1 MTREMNCLA
10 SGGGILEADNFDNSA
25 SGSSYSVDVG
35 FPIKKLVVTELN
47 SNNSTVV
54 CIYDSDIDTTTYMR
68 HYPNSSTVDTIPL
81 NSSSY
86 TGLYSVVGSVFTLTS
101 DTMHSI
107 RYIAIG

>member
-1 MTREMNCLA
+1 MKAQVNFDSL
-10 SGGGILEADNFDNSA
+10 GGGVLEADNFDNSA

-47 SNNSTVV
+47 SNNSSVV
-54 CIYDSDIDTTTYMR
+54 CIYDSDIDTTTYLR
-68 HYPNSSTVDTIPL
+68 QYPNSSSVDTIPL